1 MDKFVDKFN
10 IYDLFS
16 MLIPGI
22 GITTSL
28 GITLSFKYYEL
39 WKNYGT
45 SKYVV
50 FFIFSYF
57 CGVIFHELGAIA
69 NKWLYKIIYRGKP
82 REICFMDPK
91 PKKRW
96 QFYRANFFRNDVF
109 FNNVKTL
116 HKYIYYNYVKDSN
129 NNLKNDD
136 KTYNRNDKGINNTI
150 FDYCINIA
158 ENKNIIGK
166 YKIFNT
172 ISEMS
177 LSLFI
182 GCIISLI
189 INGIM
194 LIVDPCHYLNY
205 IMEISILIILS
216 FIFIHRKVRYER
228 YQIRILLREVY
239 LYFKEKGEI

>member
-22 GITTSL
+22 GITTLL
-28 GITLSFKYYEL
+28 GITLSFRYYEL
-39 WKNYGT
+39 WKNYGS

-50 FFIFSYF
+50 FFILSYF
-57 CGVIFHELGAIA
+57 CGVIFHELGAIV
-69 NKWLYKIIYRGKP
+69 NRLLFKIIYGGKP

-96 QFYRANFFRNDVF
+96 QLFRVIIFDNDEFFG
-109 FNNVKTL
+109 NVKTL
-116 HKYIYYNYVKDSN
+116 YEYICNQYVYISN
-129 NNLKNDD
+129 DNSSKNGE
-136 KTYNRNDKGINNTI
+136 KRCNRNDKNLNSIVFG
-150 FDYCINIA
+150 YCVNIA

-166 YKIFNT
+166 YKNFNV

-182 GCIISLI
+182 GCFITII

-194 LIVDPCHYLNY
+194 FIVDPCHYVYY
-205 IMEISILIILS
+205 IIIALILIVLAY
-216 FIFIHRKVRYER
+216 IFIHRKVRYER
-228 YQIRILLREVY
+228 
-239 LYFKEKGEI
+239 